1 MQLFSRNKAIVALSL
16 GALALGACG
25 DDVTVPV
32 APAAPVVLSITPPT
46 ALMNVGESVNFA
58 VQISGGST
66 TSAPTLASCTSSSA
80 AVATATVSGT
90 SCRVTAIAAGNA
102 TITAAAST
110 GQSAAASVSV
120 AAPAPAITA
129 LAVSPSAAQLAVGSS
144 LTVVPTVNRAN
155 ASVNV
160 VYT

>member
-32 APAAPVVLSITPPT
+32 APAAPITLSITPPS
-46 ALMNVGESVNFA
+46 ANMNVGEAVNFA
-58 VQISGGST
+58 VQISGGPST
-66 TSAPTLASCTSSSA
+66 GAPTLASCTTSSA
-80 AVATATVSGT
+80 TVATAAVSGS

-102 TITAAAST
+102 TVTATAST

-120 AAPAPAITA
+120 AAPAAAISG
-129 LAVSPSAAQLAVGSS
+129 LQVSPNAASVAVNQ
-144 LTVVPTVNRAN
+144 TVTIVPTVN
-155 ASVNV
+155 
-160 VYT
+160 